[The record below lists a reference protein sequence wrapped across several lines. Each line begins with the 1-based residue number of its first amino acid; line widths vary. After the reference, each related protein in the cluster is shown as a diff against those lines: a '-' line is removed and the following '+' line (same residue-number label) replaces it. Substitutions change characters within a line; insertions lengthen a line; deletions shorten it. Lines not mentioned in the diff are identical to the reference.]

1 MNGHF
6 SDIFGAMEKP
16 ASPPRGAVFAVASG
30 DFPKTGIALPFGNR
44 RVRAAALEQLLL
56 YKGRSFGN
64 KAKVFLLQALNFP
77 FVWNLV
83 FKKKFSVLSEPVKE
97 DLASFLAQTIGSAE
111 PVVFSVYAGSRK
123 FILPLF
129 GAESGNMLG
138 VAKVYFPGGESSDY
152 GENEAK
158 VLEYLGG
165 LKFRRFRFPKVLAKE
180 RFRGS
185 LVLVL
190 SSSRG
195 LASAVSVMESHMD
208 FLKQLSEHTGT
219 KTPLS
224 RSGFSGEMQKEVDF
238 IRSGIPGRSG
248 PAEHLF
254 GDAVRALGEKEFTFS
269 LVKREFPCFEMMRD
283 GSGGFFVIDWE
294 QARSGFPP
302 LFDLYSLL
310 MNSGRFKRGDYSELY
325 GKNVK
330 DLFFGGNGKA
340 AELVK
345 EMAGFWDIG
354 REAAFHFFMLFLID
368 QLYIHLHAGHQ
379 PSAERVVAL
388 LEEMNGDKKR
398 FSDSWLK
405 F

>member
-6 SDIFGAMEKP
+6 SDIFGVMEKP

-30 DFPKTGIALPFGNR
+30 DFPGTGIALPFGNR

-64 KAKVFLLQALNFP
+64 KVKVCLLHMLNFP

-83 FKKKFSVLSEPVKE
+83 FRKKFVLLSEPAKE
-97 DLASFLAQTIGSAE
+97 DIASFLAQKIGSAE

-129 GAESGNMLG
+129 GAESGNLLG
-138 VAKVYFPGGESSDY
+138 VAKVYFPGEESAEY
-152 GENEAK
+152 GENEAR
-158 VLEYLGG
+158 VLERLGG
-165 LKFRRFRFPKVLAKE
+165 LVFRRFRFPKVLVKD

-190 SSSRG
+190 SSSQG
-195 LASAVSVMESHMD
+195 LASAVAVAEPHLD
-208 FLKQLSEHTGT
+208 FLKQLSERTGT
-219 KTPLS
+219 KTTLS
-224 RSGFSGEMQKEVDF
+224 RSGFSGEMQKEVDL
-238 IRSGIPGRSG
+238 IRSRIPGRSG
-248 PAEHLF
+248 SLERLLGKAM
-254 GDAVRALGEKEFTFS
+254 RALGEKEFLCS
-269 LVKREFPCFEMMRD
+269 LAKREFPCFEMTRD
-283 GSGGFFVIDWE
+283 KSGGFLVIDWE

-310 MNSGRFKRGDYSELY
+310 MSSGRFKRGDYVKLY

-330 DLFFGGNGKA
+330 DLFFGGNGRA
-340 AELVK
+340 AKSVK
-345 EMAGFWDIG
+345 DMAGFWGIG
-354 REAAFHFFMLFLID
+354 REEAYRFFVLFLID
-368 QLYIHLHAGHQ
+368 QLYIHLHAGHHL
-379 PSAERVVAL
+379 SAERVIAL
-388 LEEMNGDKKR
+388 LEEMSGDEKK
-398 FSDSWLK
+398 FSDTWLK